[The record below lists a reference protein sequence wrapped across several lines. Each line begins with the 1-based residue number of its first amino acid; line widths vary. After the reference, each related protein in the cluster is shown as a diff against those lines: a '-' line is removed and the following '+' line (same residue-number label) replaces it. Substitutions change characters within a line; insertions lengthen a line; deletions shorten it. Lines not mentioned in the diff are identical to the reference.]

1 MISTFSIKSDLSN
14 IGLKNENVKNLF
26 IRFLR
31 QAVYTIFLSPFL
43 LFFQMWQFLFL
54 LVSADLTSATDL
66 PPTCSRPV
74 YCDSMLLH
82 HVQLAKIFN
91 DSKTFVDLEMN
102 YDQNKTLADFD
113 QLLKDTN
120 QNPSREQIEN
130 FVDQYFTSGGLL
142 EEWVP
147 SDFSTNPKFISNIK
161 DEQLRQ
167 FGLDINNIWPIIS
180 RKVKDVVFE
189 KPDQFSLIPI
199 KNGFIVP
206 GGRFQ
211 EIYYWDS
218 YWIVEGL
225 LVSGMVDTVKGVIE
239 NLIDILNRIGHIPNG
254 SRWYYQERSQP
265 PLLSAMMALYYKYTN
280 DTKFIKDNIKSLERE
295 ISYFL
300 DNKLVTI
307 TKDGVDYN
315 LLHYNARSEGPR
327 PESYREDYELAQT
340 LDPSE
345 RTDFYIELKS
355 AAESGWDFSS
365 RWFIGE
371 DGSNKGSLT
380 DIKIRNIVPV
390 DLNAIFTGVLQNT
403 ANFYAKLYN
412 TRKAARYAELAEQ
425 WRVAIQ
431 AVLWNEEE
439 GVWFD
444 YDIKSELHRKYFY
457 PSNFAPLWQG
467 AVRDELILQN
477 GPRVVRYLQD
487 SGALDFPGS
496 VPTSLENTGEQW
508 DFPNVWPP
516 TVSIVVNAL
525 EAIKTKESHQIAF
538 ELAQSFVRS
547 CQKGFS
553 KYNQMFEKYNAER
566 PGEYGSGGE
575 YTVQI
580 GFGWSNGAVLEFLSK
595 YGNVLTASDTPSTTK
610 KVIP

>member
-1 MISTFSIKSDLSN
+1 MRQYLTFVLVRALQMATR
-14 IGLKNENVKNLF
+14 LK
-26 IRFLR
+26 
-31 QAVYTIFLSPFL
+31 
-43 LFFQMWQFLFL
+43 MWQFLL
-54 LVSADLTSATDL
+54 LLGSACLASAADL

-74 YCDSMLLH
+74 YCDSKLLH

-102 YDQNKTLADFD
+102 YDQNKTLEDFD
-113 QLLKDTN
+113 RLLNETN
-120 QNPSREQIEN
+120 QKPSREQIKN
-130 FVDQYFTSGGLL
+130 FVDKYFTSEGQL
-142 EEWVP
+142 EDWVP

-161 DEQLRQ
+161 DRQLRQ

-180 RKVKDVVFE
+180 RKVKDEVFE
-189 KPDQFSLIPI
+189 KPEQFSLIPI

-211 EIYYWDS
+211 EIYYWDT

-225 LVSGMVDTVKGVIE
+225 LVSGMVNTVKGVIE
-239 NLIDILNRIGHIPNG
+239 NLIDLLNRIGHIPNG

-265 PLLSAMMALYYKYTN
+265 PLLSAMMAIYYKYTN
-280 DTKFIKDNIKSLERE
+280 DTEFIKDNIESLEKE

-300 DNKLVTI
+300 DNKLISV
-307 TKDGVDYN
+307 TKDNTDYN
-315 LLHYNARSEGPR
+315 LLRYNAPSKGPR
-327 PESYREDYELAQT
+327 PESYREDYEAAEK
-340 LDPSE
+340 LDESE
-345 RTDFYIELKS
+345 RTDFFIELKS

-365 RWFIGE
+365 RWFISE
-371 DGSNKGSLT
+371 DGSNEGSLT

-403 ANFYAKLYN
+403 ANFHGLLGN

-425 WRVAIQ
+425 WRTAIQ
-431 AVLWNEEE
+431 AVLWNEKE
-439 GVWFD
+439 GIWFD
-444 YDIKSELHRKYFY
+444 YDIKSKLHRKYFY

-467 AVRDELILQN
+467 AVRHELVILN

-487 SGALDFPGS
+487 SGALKFPGS
-496 VPTSLENTGEQW
+496 IPTSLDNTGEQW

-525 EAIKTKESHQIAF
+525 EAINTKKSQQ
-538 ELAQSFVRS
+538 LAVQVAQKFVRS

-553 KYNQMFEKYNAER
+553 QYKQMFEKYNAER
-566 PGEYGSGGE
+566 PGEYGGGGE

-580 GFGWSNGAVLEFLSK
+580 GFGWSNGVVLEFLSK
-595 YGNVLTASDTPSTTK
+595 YGNVLTANDKPSACSIK
-610 KVIP
+610 HFD